1 MHGEREGILENGN
14 DGRRRNGGA
23 PLLPWVLLRK
33 ISLPKQGGSGVRV
46 EHWVDKAWWGVN
58 RYFDVAVGG
67 VQRD

>member
-1 MHGEREGILENGN
+1 MVAHLCCLGYCFAKYFYLSKGE
-14 DGRRRNGGA
+14 
-23 PLLPWVLLRK
+23 
-33 ISLPKQGGSGVRV
+33 SGVRV